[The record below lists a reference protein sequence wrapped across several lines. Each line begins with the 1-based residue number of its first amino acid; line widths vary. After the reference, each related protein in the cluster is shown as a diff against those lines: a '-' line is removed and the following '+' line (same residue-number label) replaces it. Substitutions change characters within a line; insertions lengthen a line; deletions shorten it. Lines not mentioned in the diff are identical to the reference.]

1 MRRSNDSATQKFFTV
16 IEFAKPMHAA
26 KQIREKAS
34 QAGME
39 GAAPSAPFI
48 MGRDPAFAERYAAAD
63 GARPSELL

>member
-1 MRRSNDSATQKFFTV
+1 MQKFFTA

-39 GAAPSAPFI
+39 VAVGA
-48 MGRDPAFAERYAAAD
+48 
-63 GARPSELL
+63 LL